1 MRFGV
6 IKTIIENK
14 LIKSFGENTLK
25 EDMRLFNNKL
35 LKNKDFCNLMSI
47 YNNLSENKS
56 LDKETANY
64 LIDDML
70 TEFNK
75 ISLSESTLK
84 FIKSWTREIVLENN
98 YKSIDDLLYGDLLVP
113 EKKSIARKNIVESL
127 SKEKTIVENKSP
139 KVPISTILKVA
150 NSTAKKYI
158 DSLTE
163 SDRDKVLEIVKMNGT
178 ELSEK
183 FNKLKTETIGKIDN
197 LIGESEEDLKK
208 VLTETRDKISSVK
221 ETKEEYMKLL
231 SLRDSL

>member
-6 IKTIIENK
+6 IKTIVENK
-14 LIKSFGENTLK
+14 LINSFAEKTLK
-25 EDMRLFNNKL
+25 EDIRLFNNKL
-35 LKNKDFCNLMSI
+35 LKNKDFCNLMTI
-47 YNNLSENKS
+47 YDNLNENKS
-56 LDKETANY
+56 LDRETANY
-64 LIDDML
+64 LVDDMIS
-70 TEFNK
+70 EFNK
-75 ISLSESTLK
+75 IKLSESTLK
-84 FIKSWTREIVLENN
+84 FIKSWTHGVVFENN

-183 FNKLKTETIGKIDN
+183 FNKLKTETIEKIDT

-208 VLTETRDKISSVK
+208 VLTETKDKISSVK

>member
-6 IKTIIENK
+6 IKTIVENK
-14 LIKSFGENTLK
+14 LIKSFGDNTLK

-35 LKNKDFCNLMSI
+35 LKNKDFCNLMTI

-70 TEFNK
+70 SEFNK

-84 FIKSWTREIVLENN
+84 FIKSWTREVVLENN

-113 EKKSIARKNIVESL
+113 EKKSIARKSIVESL
-127 SKEKTIVENKSP
+127 SKGKTIVESKSP

-158 DSLTE
+158 DSLNE
-163 SDRDKVLEIVKMNGT
+163 SDKNKVLEIIKMNGQ
-178 ELSEK
+178 ELTEK
-183 FNKLKTETIGKIDN
+183 FNNLKTETIEKIET
-197 LIGESEEDLKK
+197 LINESEDDLKK
-208 VLTETRDKISSVK
+208 VLTDTKEKISSVK
-221 ETKEEYMKLL
+221 ETKEEYIKLL

>member
-6 IKTIIENK
+6 IKTIVENK
-14 LIKSFGENTLK
+14 LIKSFGENNLK
-25 EDMRLFNNKL
+25 DDMRLFNNKL

-47 YNNLSENKS
+47 YNNLNENKS

-64 LIDDML
+64 LIDDMVS
-70 TEFNK
+70 EFNK
-75 ISLSESTLK
+75 IKLSESTLK
-84 FIKSWTREIVLENN
+84 FIKSWTNGVVLENN
-98 YKSIDDLLYGDLLVP
+98 YKSIDDLLYGDLLSP

-127 SKEKTIVENKSP
+127 SKEKTIVESKSP

-163 SDRDKVLEIVKMNGT
+163 SDRNKVLEIVKMDGT

-183 FNKLKTETIGKIDN
+183 FSKLKTETIEKIDT

-208 VLTETRDKISSVK
+208 VLTETKDKISSVK

>member
-6 IKTIIENK
+6 IKTIVENK

-64 LIDDML
+64 LVDDMIS
-70 TEFNK
+70 EFNK
-75 ISLSESTLK
+75 IKLGESTLK
-84 FIKSWTREIVLENN
+84 FIKSWTNGIVLENN
-98 YKSIDDLLYGDLLVP
+98 YKSIDDLLYGDLLIP
-113 EKKSIARKNIVESL
+113 EKKSVARKNIVESL
-127 SKEKTIVENKSP
+127 NKEKTIVESKSP

-158 DSLTE
+158 ESLNE
-163 SDRDKVLEIVKMNGT
+163 SDKNKVLEIVKMNDK
-178 ELSEK
+178 ELTEK
-183 FNKLKTETIGKIDN
+183 FNKLKTETISKLDT
-197 LIGESEEDLKK
+197 LINESEEDLKK
-208 VLTETRDKISSVK
+208 VLTETKEKITLVK
-221 ETKEEYMKLL
+221 ETKEEYIKLL
-231 SLRDSL
+231 SLRDNL

>member
-6 IKTIIENK
+6 IKTIVENK
-14 LIKSFGENTLK
+14 LIKSFGENNLK
-25 EDMRLFNNKL
+25 DDMRLFNNKL

-47 YNNLSENKS
+47 YNNLNENKS

-64 LIDDML
+64 LIDDMVS
-70 TEFNK
+70 EFNK
-75 ISLSESTLK
+75 IKLSESTLK
-84 FIKSWTREIVLENN
+84 FIKSWTNGVVLENN
-98 YKSIDDLLYGDLLVP
+98 YKSIDDLLYGDLLSP

-127 SKEKTIVENKSP
+127 SKEKTIVESKSP

-163 SDRDKVLEIVKMNGT
+163 SDRNKVLEIVKMDGT

-183 FNKLKTETIGKIDN
+183 FSKLKTETIEKIDT

-208 VLTETRDKISSVK
+208 VLTETKNKISSVK